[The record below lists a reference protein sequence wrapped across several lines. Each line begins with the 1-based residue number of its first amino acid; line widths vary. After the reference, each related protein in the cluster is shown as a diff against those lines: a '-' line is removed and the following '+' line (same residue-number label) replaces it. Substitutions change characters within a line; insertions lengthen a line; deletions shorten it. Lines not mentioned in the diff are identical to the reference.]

1 MPVGILVANPTVR
14 PMNDDFALLVDRDLP
29 CSPFGIS
36 LGRMDRGCPL
46 IPFATH
52 GPFVTVRND
61 MLILPAMLTTP
72 VSLT

>member
-1 MPVGILVANPTVR
+1 
-14 PMNDDFALLVDRDLP
+14 MNDDFALLVDRDLP

-61 MLILPAMLTTP
+61 MLILACHAHNSCFLDLIRK
-72 VSLT
+72 S